1 MIGRDISRAL
11 DPVLL
16 ALDCGIT
23 CDEWQARALRE
34 KHKRSIWLCS
44 RQCGKS
50 TTAAL
55 LSLHTLLYE
64 PPSLVLML
72 SPSLRQSS
80 ELFRSLMQF
89 YRLLEGAPELAA
101 ESALRA
107 EFRSGSRIL
116 SLPGTERTVRG
127 YSAASLVVID
137 EASRVED
144 ALLTA
149 IKPTLA
155 TTDGRIVGLSTPAGR
170 TGWLYELWTNN
181 DPAWDRVMVKA
192 TDCPRISPEFL
203 AQELKDLGPAKY
215 GQEYLLDW
223 VDSESS
229 AFNSELIERA
239 FSDDLKPLF

>member
-1 MIGRDISRAL
+1 
-11 DPVLL
+11 
-16 ALDCGIT
+16 
-23 CDEWQARALRE
+23 
-34 KHKRSIWLCS
+34 
-44 RQCGKS
+44 
-50 TTAAL
+50 
-55 LSLHTLLYE
+55 
-64 PPSLVLML
+64 
-72 SPSLRQSS
+72 
-80 ELFRSLMQF
+80 MQF